1 MALVGSTGPIQS
13 QEAAKAAEASGGDGA
28 PGDRCLASVMKSPG
42 KTAAELAAAA
52 GLDRHVVSRRLPD
65 LRRASRVL
73 NGQPRACAVTGRLSL
88 TWFPNQEVRP

>member
-13 QEAAKAAEASGGDGA
+13 QEAAKAASGGAGA
-28 PGDRCLASVMKSPG
+28 PGDRCLASVMESPG
-42 KTAAELAAAA
+42 KTAAEIAAAA